1 MKLWVLVYEEHYQ
14 RYKEYYGLEESIQ
27 SFQRFLKE
35 IGTPSLQFNQPAMKE
50 QSNYLKYLEVPEAS
64 CIRLRKPEEY
74 VAVLHE
80 SLFQGRHEK
89 QDKSRRSS
97 SCSIV

>member
-1 MKLWVLVYEEHYQ
+1 MKLFVLIYQEHYE
-14 RYKEYYGLEESIQ
+14 RYRELNSLGDSEQ

-35 IGTPSLQFNQPAMKE
+35 IGTPALSFSQSGMKE
-50 QSNYLKYLEVPEAS
+50 QSNYMSFLEVPAGS
-64 CIRLRKPEEY
+64 CVRLRKPEEY

-80 SLFQGRHEK
+80 CLFRGRHEK